1 MTAPVPVPPEEEP
14 IASHDEL
21 AEVLIELVNA
31 GVLVLRRD
39 PETGELRF
47 YPPDALDGVTARKGR
62 E

>member
-14 IASHDEL
+14 ISTHAEL

-39 PETGELRF
+39 PETGEVRF
-47 YPPDALDGVTARKGR
+47 YPPDSLKGVR
-62 E
+62 